1 MGLTA
6 VCDPP
11 SGTGWDRSLQAE
23 LPIFSNECFIWL
35 SIKVLLSVNNAGIR
49 NYGNEAEESS
59 IILTIGQSLQVPVNM
74 EVRNDNL
81 CTSLYQPW
89 RQKID
94 RLKQLCPPR
103 EGLQRHV
110 IGLGCLLNHLD
121 IINNHAQ
128 TDYFS
133 STQLITGCSVY
144 KAKRRCY
151 FLFISSVW
159 CWYWTYLLK
168 KNKKK
173 SNQTREDY
181 VADVIIFQRLW

>member
-23 LPIFSNECFIWL
+23 LSIFSNECFIWL

-49 NYGNEAEESS
+49 NYGNEAEEST
-59 IILTIGQSLQVPVNM
+59 IILTDGQSLYIPVNM

-133 STQLITGCSVY
+133 STQLITVD
-144 KAKRRCY
+144 AV
-151 FLFISSVW
+151 FLK
-159 CWYWTYLLK
+159 L
-168 KNKKK
+168 
-173 SNQTREDY
+173 REDITFCLSP
-181 VADVIIFQRLW
+181 VSDADIEHICSKRIKRNQIKHEKIM